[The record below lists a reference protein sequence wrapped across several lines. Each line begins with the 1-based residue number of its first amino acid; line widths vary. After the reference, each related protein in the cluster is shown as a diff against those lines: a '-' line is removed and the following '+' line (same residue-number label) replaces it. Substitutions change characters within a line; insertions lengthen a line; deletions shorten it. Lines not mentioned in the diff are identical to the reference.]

1 MIQKLAVM
9 PQYLL
14 AMAIFGTI
22 GLFVKFI
29 DLPSTVI
36 ALSRGALGTLFLFV
50 VVQFMRRRMDTESIK
65 RNFKHL
71 LIAAVAL
78 GFNWIFLFEA
88 YRLTSI
94 ATATLAYYMSPVILI
109 LLSPLILKERVGLAK
124 WICVICALIGMSLI
138 AGIWEG
144 SDQIALSGIAMGL
157 LAACFYATIVINNK
171 FLNGL
176 NPYDSAIVQLGIAAL
191 VLLPYVAFTVDFTSL
206 SLDTQTIGLTLIVG
220 IVHTGVAY
228 WLYFSALP
236 KLEAAR
242 IAIFSYID
250 PAIAILLSVFV
261 LMEPITTAGVIG
273 AVLILGAALTSEF
286 VGKNK

>member
-1 MIQKLAVM
+1 
-9 PQYLL
+9 
-14 AMAIFGTI
+14 MAIFGTI

-36 ALSRGALGTLFLFV
+36 ALSRGALGTLFLLV
-50 VVQFMRRRMDTESIK
+50 VVQFMRRRMDTESIR

-94 ATATLAYYMSPVILI
+94 ATATLAYYMAPVILI

-144 SDQIALSGIAMGL
+144 SDQIALSGIVMGL

>member
-36 ALSRGALGTLFLFV
+36 ALSRGALGTLFLLV
-50 VVQFMRRRMDTESIK
+50 VVQFMRRRMDTESIR

-94 ATATLAYYMSPVILI
+94 ATATLAYYMAPVILI

-144 SDQIALSGIAMGL
+144 SDQIALSGIVMGL

>member
-1 MIQKLAVM
+1 M

-14 AMAIFGTI
+14 AMTIFGTI

-29 DLPSTVI
+29 ELPSTVI
-36 ALSRGALGTLFLFV
+36 ALSRGALGTLFLLLV
-50 VVQFMRRRMDTESIK
+50 LKLLKK
-65 RNFKHL
+65 RINTATVKANIKHL
-71 LIAAVAL
+71 IIAGIAL

-88 YRLTSI
+88 YRLTSV
-94 ATATLAYYMSPVILI
+94 ATATLAYYMAPIILI
-109 LLSPLILKERVGLAK
+109 LLSPVLLHERVPLTK
-124 WICVICALIGMSLI
+124 WICVTCALFGMSLI
-138 AGIWEG
+138 SGIWEG
-144 SDQIALSGIAMGL
+144 SDNFAVEGILMGL
-157 LAACFYATIVINNK
+157 IAACFYASIVINNK
-171 FLNGL
+171 FLKGL
-176 NPYDSAIVQLGIAAL
+176 DAYDSSIVQLAIAAI
-191 VLLPYVAFTVDFTSL
+191 VLLPYVLITVDFSVL
-206 SLDTQTIGLTLIVG
+206 KPDTTTIGLTIAVG
-220 IVHTGVAY
+220 ILHTGVAY

-261 LMEPITTAGVIG
+261 LMEPMTTAGVIG

>member
-1 MIQKLAVM
+1 M

-94 ATATLAYYMSPVILI
+94 ATATLAYYMAPVILI

>member
-1 MIQKLAVM
+1 M

-36 ALSRGALGTLFLFV
+36 ALSRGALGTLFLIV
-50 VVQFMRRRMDTESIK
+50 VLQFMKRRMDTESIK

-71 LIAAVAL
+71 FIAAVAL

-94 ATATLAYYMSPVILI
+94 ATATLAYYMAPVILI
-109 LLSPLILKERVGLAK
+109 LLSPLVLKERVGFAK

-171 FLNGL
+171 FLKGM

-191 VLLPYVAFTVDFTSL
+191 VLLPYVAFTVDFENLT
-206 SLDTQTIGLTLIVG
+206 LDTQTIGLTLIVG

-242 IAIFSYID
+242 IAIFSYVD

-261 LMEPITTAGVIG
+261 LVEPMTVNAMIG
-273 AVLILGAALTSEF
+273 AVLILGAAITSEF
-286 VGKNK
+286 VGKKN

>member
-1 MIQKLAVM
+1 M

-36 ALSRGALGTLFLFV
+36 ALSRGALGTLFLLIV
-50 VVQFMRRRMDTESIK
+50 LQLMKRRMDTESIK

-94 ATATLAYYMSPVILI
+94 ATATLAYYMAPVILI
-109 LLSPLILKERVGLAK
+109 LLSPLVLKERVRLAK

-171 FLNGL
+171 FLKGM

-191 VLLPYVAFTVDFTSL
+191 VLLPYVAFTVDFENLT
-206 SLDTQTIGLTLIVG
+206 LDTQTIGLTLIVG

-242 IAIFSYID
+242 IAIFSYVD

-261 LMEPITTAGVIG
+261 LMEPMTINAMIG
-273 AVLILGAALTSEF
+273 AVLILGAAITSEF
-286 VGKNK
+286 VGKKN